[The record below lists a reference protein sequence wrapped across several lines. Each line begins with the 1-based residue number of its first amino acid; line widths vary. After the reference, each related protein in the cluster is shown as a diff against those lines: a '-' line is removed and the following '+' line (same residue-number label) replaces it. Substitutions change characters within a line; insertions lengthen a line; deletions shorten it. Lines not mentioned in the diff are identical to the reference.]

1 MSFPPDATHD
11 PHLQSWVASANDL
24 DTDFPIQNLPFGV
37 FQRNSSSE
45 QPSIGIAIGN
55 QILDLSICVQ
65 QGVLEDLPTAL
76 QTACLATTLNPL
88 MALGPAAATI
98 LRQQLSYLLQLST
111 TPPEQQILVPMA
123 DVQMLLPVQI
133 GSYTD
138 FYASIHHAT
147 NVGKLFRPER
157 PLLPNYKHIPIAYHG
172 RASSI
177 VVSNTPIHRPQG
189 QQRPSTPEQSPSFGP
204 SQRLDYEAEVGLL
217 IGPGNPLGAPI
228 SIDQAESHLFG
239 LCLVNDWSARDIQAW
254 EYQPLGP
261 FLGKSFATSLSP
273 WVVTRDALAPFRCSP
288 FERPTNEPA
297 PLPYLTTADN
307 SSGINLTLE
316 VWLRS
321 PQMIQNQISPVR
333 LSQASFAQL
342 YWTAAQMI
350 THHTSNGCNL
360 QSGDLLASGT
370 VSGPTPDTWGSLLEI
385 THQGTKPIQLP
396 TGEQRGFLADGD
408 DVILRGYCQTSDYR
422 KIGFGECRG
431 QILPAVKNNV

>member
-1 MSFPPDATHD
+1 MHSLPDTTHD
-11 PHLQSWVASANDL
+11 PHRQSWVASANTL

-37 FQRNSSSE
+37 FQRHQS
-45 QPSIGIAIGN
+45 QPRIGAAIG
-55 QILDLSICVQ
+55 QHIVDLSICVQ
-65 QGVLEDLPTAL
+65 HNILDDLPEPVKA
-76 QTACLATTLNPL
+76 ACLAPNLNPL
-88 MALGPAAATI
+88 MALGQPAIRA
-98 LRQQLSYLLQLST
+98 LRHQLSQLLEIST
-111 TPPEQQILVPMA
+111 NPPEHQILVPIA
-123 DVQMLLPVQI
+123 DVKMLLPAQV
-133 GSYTD
+133 GNYTD
-138 FYASIHHAT
+138 FYASINHAI
-147 NVGKLFRPER
+147 NVGKLFRPEQ

-177 VVSNTPIHRPQG
+177 VASDTPIYRPQG
-189 QQRPSTPEQSPSFGP
+189 QQRPAASEKFPGFGP
-204 SQRLDYEAEVGLL
+204 SQRLDYEGEVGLL
-217 IGPGNPLGAPI
+217 IGKGSPLGQPI
-228 SIDQAESHLFG
+228 AIDHAEDHLFG

-273 WVVTRDALAPFRCSP
+273 WVVTLDALTPFRCPS
-288 FERPTNEPA
+288 FERPADDPQ
-297 PLPYLTTADN
+297 PLPYLKTADN
-307 SSGINLTLE
+307 LTGIKLTVE

-321 PQMIQNQISPVR
+321 AQMLQENIPPIR

-370 VSGPTPDTWGSLLEI
+370 VSGPTSDTWGSLLEI

-396 TGEQRGFLADGD
+396 TGEQRFFLADGD
-408 DVILRGYCQTSDYR
+408 EVSLRGYCETPGYK

-431 QILPAVKNNV
+431 QVLSAITK